1 MFNVTILKM
10 KDIVKSFLGIAIT
23 ILIVITISKTFSKKE
38 QEKQI
43 LNGIKNEISSLSE
56 KTLISSIDKT
66 IPIISKSLDLQNSL
80 SS

>member
-23 ILIVITISKTFSKKE
+23 ILIVVTISKTFSKKE

-43 LNGIKNEISSLSE
+43 LNGIKN
-56 KTLISSIDKT
+56 
-66 IPIISKSLDLQNSL
+66 
-80 SS
+80 